1 LPYNWSMKITGAAF
15 LILLFA
21 AAIVLILRTQE
32 IKHVQ
37 DDVAR
42 MAPRLMEEGV
52 EGRTMRHRDALAR
65 IKELEALCDSPSL
78 IADSVPRLREITV
91 EAAAWAA
98 GSPSS
103 SRELTA
109 AVGLRV
115 AADTLREY
123 AIRPSGR
130 HLGKAKAELEDA
142 KLALEGQEPRT
153 ATSTDALRERIKNID
168 YAHREQ
174 LQELEEAY

>member
-1 LPYNWSMKITGAAF
+1 MKITGAAF

-21 AAIVLILRTQE
+21 VAIVLILRTQE

-52 EGRTMRHRDALAR
+52 EGRTMRHLDARAR
-65 IKELEALCDSPSL
+65 IHELESLCDSPSL
-78 IADSVPRLREITV
+78 IGSAVPRLREV
-91 EAAAWAA
+91 AGEAAAWAA
-98 GSPSS
+98 GSPSP

-109 AVGLRV
+109 AVGLRI

-123 AIRPSGR
+123 AVRPSDR
-130 HLGKAKAELEDA
+130 HLRNARTELSNA
-142 KLALEGQEPRT
+142 RSALEGLEPPA